1 MSTQRHSVT
10 PHHLP
15 QDSPNLAE
23 FGLKFFAGNTHIS
36 RTMMLQELDALLQA
50 MPRGSNA
57 ADYRDAICERN
68 ILGKTTVS
76 TRQKSLRHLR
86 ELYVLDENVPIF
98 RLLRRLYDL
107 DPASLPLLALQLAWA
122 RDPLF
127 RATAD
132 AILELSDGDLLE
144 QGAVAAAVEASFPNQ
159 YSDNSKGNVSRNAG
173 SSWTQTGHLVGRA
186 KKTRR
191 RVQAS
196 PVSVTLALFL
206 GHLTGHHG
214 QMAFSSPWCRLLDLT
229 PERTKAL
236 ALEAHRAGRLNLR
249 VLGEVVDLSFPLFSD
264 LQIPQS

>member
-1 MSTQRHSVT
+1 MSTQHYT
-10 PHHLP
+10 ATQHNLP

-36 RTMMLQELDALLQA
+36 RTIMLQELDALFQA

-57 ADYRDAICERN
+57 ADYRDAICVRN

-159 YSDNSKGNVSRNAG
+159 YSDNSKGNVSRNTG
-173 SSWTQTGHLVGRA
+173 SSWTQTGHLAGRA
-186 KKTRR
+186 KKVRKLVKPSTT
-191 RVQAS
+191 A
-196 PVSVTLALFL
+196 VTMALFL
-206 GHLTGHHG
+206 GTVTGYHG
-214 QMAFSSPWCRLLDLT
+214 AAVFSNPWCRLLDLT
-229 PERTKAL
+229 PERAKAL

-249 VLGEVVDLSFPLFSD
+249 VLGEVIDLSFPLFSD
-264 LQIPQS
+264 LQVSQS

>member
-1 MSTQRHSVT
+1 
-10 PHHLP
+10 
-15 QDSPNLAE
+15 
-23 FGLKFFAGNTHIS
+23 
-36 RTMMLQELDALLQA
+36 MLQELDTLLQA

-57 ADYRDAICERN
+57 ADYRDAICEQN

-98 RLLRRLYDL
+98 RLLRRLHEV
-107 DPASLPLLALQLAWA
+107 DPSSLPQLALQLAWA

-132 AILELSDGDLLE
+132 AILELADGDLLE
-144 QGAVAAAVEASFPNQ
+144 QRAIATAVEASFPNQ

-191 RVQAS
+191 QIQAS

-206 GHLTGHHG
+206 GDFTGYHG
-214 QMAFSSPWCRLLDLT
+214 AAVFSNPWCRLLDLN
-229 PERTKAL
+229 PERAKAL

-264 LQIPQS
+264 LQVS

>member
-1 MSTQRHSVT
+1 
-10 PHHLP
+10 
-15 QDSPNLAE
+15 
-23 FGLKFFAGNTHIS
+23 
-36 RTMMLQELDALLQA
+36 MLQELDSLLQA

-57 ADYRDAICERN
+57 ANYRDAICEQN

-86 ELYVLDENVPIF
+86 ELYVLDANVPIF
-98 RLLRRLYDL
+98 RLLRRLHEV
-107 DPASLPLLALQLAWA
+107 DPSSLPQLALQLAWA

-132 AILELSDGDLLE
+132 AILELADGDLLE
-144 QGAVAAAVEASFPNQ
+144 QGAIATAVEASFPNQ

-173 SSWTQTGHLVGRA
+173 SSWTQTGHLVGRG

-191 RVQAS
+191 QIQAS

-206 GHLTGHHG
+206 GHLTGYHG
-214 QMAFSSPWCRLLDLT
+214 AAVFSNPWCRLLDLN
-229 PERTKAL
+229 PERAKAL
-236 ALEAHRAGRLNLR
+236 ALEAHRTGCLNLR

-264 LQIPQS
+264 LQVSQA

>member
-1 MSTQRHSVT
+1 MSTQHYT
-10 PHHLP
+10 ATQHNLP

-36 RTMMLQELDALLQA
+36 RTIMLQELDALFQA

-57 ADYRDAICERN
+57 ADYRDAICVRN
-68 ILGKTTVS
+68 IIGKTTVS

-107 DPASLPLLALQLAWA
+107 DPASLPLLAVQLAWA

-144 QGAVAAAVEASFPNQ
+144 QGAVATAVETSFPNQ

-191 RVQAS
+191 QIQAS

-206 GHLTGHHG
+206 GHLTGYHG
-214 QMAFSSPWCRLLDLT
+214 AAVFSNPWCRLLDLN
-229 PERTKAL
+229 PERAKAL

-264 LQIPQS
+264 LHIPQS